1 MSKGAR
7 DWHSF
12 YMSWFQL
19 HGPLLIVLYKDLI
32 KDPEKELRKMIRF
45 LGFSETRIHCAIDRV
60 PMKTHS
66 LMSPAKVR
74 EIFTLKQIKEI
85 EQFRPNVFAIAKA
98 IRQLPV
104 D

>member
-1 MSKGAR
+1 
-7 DWHSF
+7 
-12 YMSWFQL
+12 
-19 HGPLLIVLYKDLI
+19 
-32 KDPEKELRKMIRF
+32 
-45 LGFSETRIHCAIDRV
+45 
-60 PMKTHS
+60 MKTHS